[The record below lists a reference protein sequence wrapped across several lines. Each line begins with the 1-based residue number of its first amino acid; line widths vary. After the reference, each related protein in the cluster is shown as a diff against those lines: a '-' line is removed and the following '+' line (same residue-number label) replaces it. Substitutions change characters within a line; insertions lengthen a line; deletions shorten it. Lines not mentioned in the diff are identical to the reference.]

1 MTAHAAATAARNGS
15 CPVAKPREEWT
26 AEDWRETSENGRRAA
41 RYKFAED
48 RIRRIVDGM
57 PPLTDEQL
65 SRLAVLLQPGG

>member
-1 MTAHAAATAARNGS
+1 M
-15 CPVAKPREEWT
+15 AKPREEWT
-26 AEDWRETSENGRRAA
+26 AEEWRDSTEDARRLA

-65 SRLAVLLQPGG
+65 TKLAVLLQPERTP